1 MEILGTY
8 LKSALLTEGIFICAL
23 IMPIALSKVFAFQA
37 EALIKLQNH
46 DEAESALI
54 DAPKFDVNEA
64 TKFFGTIA
72 NAYFLMVQAQV
83 DMAVGR
89 LVFSSW
95 KQLILSGAFS
105 IAEIVKCRFFV

>member
-8 LKSALLTEGIFICAL
+8 SKSTFLSECIFICAL
-23 IMPIALSKVFAFQA
+23 IMFIALLKVFAFQA

-46 DEAESALI
+46 DEAESSLI

-64 TKFFGTIA
+64 TKFFGTIT
-72 NAYFLMVQAQV
+72 NAYVLMVQAQV

-89 LVFSSW
+89 LVFSS
-95 KQLILSGAFS
+95 
-105 IAEIVKCRFFV
+105 

>member
-1 MEILGTY
+1 MFI
-8 LKSALLTEGIFICAL
+8 ALL
-23 IMPIALSKVFAFQA
+23 KVFAFQA

-46 DEAESALI
+46 DEAESVLI

-72 NAYFLMVQAQV
+72 NAYVLMVHAQV

-89 LVFSSW
+89 LAFSSW
-95 KQLILSGAFS
+95 KKWNCYSVSF
-105 IAEIVKCRFFV
+105 ENR